1 MQSGSSLL
9 FLKGIIREEEGKWRT
24 IFKWIW
30 EIKGQRLV
38 LTAYMYYNDQ
48 KSCITLVLP
57 SQPAGMVQWGVSKY
71 GSVGAYSYDP
81 NMIYAPVSQRINLK
95 FPVVLERGKN
105 CNVLC
110 IKEAIKT
117 TL

>member
-1 MQSGSSLL
+1 M
-9 FLKGIIREEEGKWRT
+9 
-24 IFKWIW
+24 
-30 EIKGQRLV
+30 

-81 NMIYAPVSQRINLK
+81 NMIYAQVSQRINLK